1 MALPVQLTRD
11 ELAKFLPT
19 LRAIRAFESLI
30 QTQNESEAVEIDG
43 QTASASA
50 QQAAD
55 SISDLAGLVSFNA
68 LAPVAPIENKV
79 YGSFLDTTTQT
90 AALINTAYPI
100 TFNTTISAQ
109 GVERGTPT
117 SRIYVYRPGIYRI
130 SATVQLDKT
139 SAGNGTV
146 TVWGAIDGVAIS
158 NSSRHLHVQ
167 GATAETVL
175 SLGMAVEIASGSYFE
190 LVWSTNSTACILQTI
205 SATSPAPLTPSV
217 MLDIHFID

>member
-43 QTASASA
+43 QTASATA
-50 QQAAD
+50 QQAID
-55 SISDLAGLVSFNA
+55 SISEVSGAIAFSA
-68 LAPVAPIENKV
+68 LDPVAALENKV

-90 AALINTAYPI
+90 AAVINTAYPI
-100 TFNTTISAQ
+100 TFNTTVAAQSAEL
-109 GVERGTPT
+109 GSPT
-117 SRIYVYRPGIYRI
+117 SRIYVYRPGIYRV

-146 TVWGAIDGVAIS
+146 NVWGAIDGVNIPNS
-158 NSSRHLHVQ
+158 NRHYHIQ
-167 GATAETVL
+167 GSTAEAVL

-190 LVWSTNSTACILQTI
+190 LLWSASSTACTLQTI
-205 SATSPAPLTPSV
+205 AAAAPAPLTPSV